1 MKLRLH
7 HIGFVTGDMSEYT
20 RAFEA
25 LGLDQI
31 TEAVPN
37 PLQKVTASFVNIHP
51 PEDVHIELL
60 ESTDENSPITNF
72 LKKRGGGLH
81 HFCFE
86 VDDIEGARARMEEKG
101 FRLVVPIEQCEAMD
115 LNFKRQCKGASKAAF
130 FLVGKLLLELLE
142 KSPER

>member
-1 MKLRLH
+1 MKMKLH
-7 HIGFVTGDMSEYT
+7 HIGFVTGDISEYT

-25 LGLDQI
+25 MGLDCI
-31 TEAVPN
+31 TEATPN
-37 PLQKVTASFVNIHP
+37 PLQKVTASFVNVFP

-72 LKKRGGGLH
+72 LRKRGGGLH
-81 HFCFE
+81 HLCFE
-86 VDDIEGARARMEEKG
+86 VDDIEEASNRLMENG
-101 FRLVVPIEQCEAMD
+101 FTLVVPPEPCKAYD
-115 LNFKRQCKGASKAAF
+115 RNFKRECTDTSKAAF